1 MCLPVSFISLIVS
14 HQQGLAQISRA
25 TIFAHVASSDLIVSA
40 AWYTG
45 GVALSRVRRWFN
57 LVPTLVMAACT
68 LLLVWVRR
76 PLVVVAIMATQ
87 NLAFGFKQAGIGP
100 VTMELSRK

>member
-1 MCLPVSFISLIVS
+1 MCLPVSFLSPFVS
-14 HQQGLAQISRA
+14 NHRCFPQASQA
-25 TIFAHVASSDLIVSA
+25 TVWLQNLTLSDSGA
-40 AWYTG
+40 AWDTG

-57 LVPTLVMAACT
+57 LVPTLVMGACT
-68 LLLVWVRR
+68 LLLVWARQ
-76 PLVVVAIMATQ
+76 PLVVVAIMAIQ